1 MQSDTTSTQHRN
13 ETKYSDSAVDIG
25 KPSSLVADNIS
36 PTAELSGIF
45 VALVSHVG
53 DIQESRP
60 QLSTVRSH
68 PAAPSKTDSTFWLVP
83 SALPCLAD
91 PLTC

>member
-1 MQSDTTSTQHRN
+1 MASTQHHN
-13 ETKYSDSAVDIG
+13 ETNFSDFAVEIG
-25 KPSSLVADNIS
+25 KYSSLVADNIF

-53 DIQESRP
+53 DIQELRP
-60 QLSTVRSH
+60 QLSTIRSH
-68 PAAPSKTDSTFWLVP
+68 PAAPSKSDSTFWLVP
-83 SALPCLAD
+83 TALPCLAE